1 MKELNYIKVCASS
14 PKLKVAD
21 CEYNSNEIIDEIG
34 KSLEEQVEIVVF
46 PELSITGYTCGDL
59 FFQDLLLREC
69 EASVERIVEYSVDKD
84 ILITVGAPVSNGG
97 MTFNCAVV
105 INRGKVLGIVPK
117 TFLPNYKEFY
127 EKRWFASGTENIHET
142 IEYGGMTV
150 PFGTDLLFE
159 SESNRN
165 LVLGLEICEDLWAPV
180 PPSSNLSLGGATVLL
195 NLSASNDIVG
205 KSEYRKS
212 LVINQSAR
220 CFAGYVYVSA
230 GYGESSTDLVF
241 GGHSL
246 IAENGRLLE
255 ESDKYEMDGNRIISE
270 IDLDIISHDR
280 RNSSSFCDTAKQK
293 FRRVKFYTESK
304 LCEIYR
310 KHNPH
315 PFVPGREEERNK
327 RCEEIFS
334 IQTSGLAKRIEHIG
348 SSSMV
353 IGISGGLDSTLALLV
368 CVKTCDRLG
377 IDRSMIKAVTMP
389 GFGTTDR
396 TYNNAVGLIKSLGAT
411 FLEIPIAEAC
421 IKHFDDIGHNIDLHD
436 ITYENTQARE
446 RTQILMD
453 LSNKYSGIVVGTGD
467 LSELA
472 MGWATYNGDHMSMY
486 GVNASIPKTLVKYVV
501 KWVAEHEVE
510 GETKEILFDVLD
522 TPVSPEL
529 LPPDEKG
536 EISQKT
542 EDLIGPYEL
551 HDFFL
556 YNTVRYGF
564 GPEKIM
570 KITELSFGGEY
581 SKKEIYKWLRQF
593 YWRFVSQQFKR
604 SCIPDGPK
612 VGSICL
618 SPRGDWRMPSD
629 ASFGMWKREMDKI
642 QEKGNYDI

>member
-1 MKELNYIKVCASS
+1 MKELNYIKICASS

-21 CEYNSNEIIDEIG
+21 STFNTDEIICEIKKSIDEN
-34 KSLEEQVEIVVF
+34 VEVVVF

-59 FFQDLLLREC
+59 FFQDILLRDC
-69 EASVERIVEYSVDKD
+69 EASVERIVEYSSDKD
-84 ILITVGAPVSNGG
+84 ILIVVGAPVSARG
-97 MTFNCAVV
+97 MTFNCGLV
-105 INRGKVLGIVPK
+105 INRGRLLGIVPK
-117 TFLPNYKEFY
+117 SFLPNYNEFY
-127 EKRWFASGTENIHET
+127 EKRWFASGIET
-142 IEYGGMTV
+142 INETV
-150 PFGTDLLFE
+150 DYCGVTIPFGTDLLFE
-159 SESNRN
+159 SEANKD
-165 LVLGLEICEDLWAPV
+165 LILGLEICEDLWAPV
-180 PPSSNLSLGGATVLL
+180 PPSSNLALGGATVLL
-195 NLSASNDIVG
+195 NLSASNDLVG

-220 CFAGYVYVSA
+220 CLAGYVYVSA

-255 ESDKYEMDGNRIISE
+255 ESEKYEMKSSRIVSE
-270 IDLDIISHDR
+270 IDLDILNHDR
-280 RNSSSFCDTAKQK
+280 RNSSSFSDTKKQK
-293 FRRVKFYTESK
+293 FRKVKFYTESK
-304 LCEIYR
+304 SCEISR
-310 KHNPH
+310 KYNPH

-368 CVKTCDRLG
+368 CVKTCEKLG
-377 IDRSMIKAVTMP
+377 LDRSMIKAVTMP
-389 GFGTTDR
+389 GFGTTNR

-421 IKHFDDIGHNIDLHD
+421 IKHFSDIGHDMEVHD

-453 LSNKYSGIVVGTGD
+453 LSNKHRGIVVGTGD

-501 KWVAEHEVE
+501 KWVADYEVE
-510 GETKEILFDVLD
+510 GETSEILFDVLD

-556 YNTVRYGF
+556 YNTIRYGF
-564 GPEKIM
+564 GPKKII
-570 KITELSFGGEY
+570 KITELAFDGKY
-581 SKKEIYKWLRQF
+581 SKEEIYKWLRQF
-593 YWRFVSQQFKR
+593 YWRFVTQQFKR

-629 ASFGMWKREMDKI
+629 TSFGMWMREMDKI
-642 QEKGNYDI
+642 KEEGS

>member
-1 MKELNYIKVCASS
+1 MKELNYIKICASS

-21 CEYNSNEIIDEIG
+21 CVYNTNEIICEIG
-34 KSLEEQVEIVVF
+34 KALEEDVEVIVF

-59 FFQDLLLREC
+59 FFQDLLLKEC
-69 EASVERIVEYSVDKD
+69 EASLERLVEYSIDKN
-84 ILITVGAPVSNGG
+84 ILISVGAPISNRG
-97 MTFNCAVV
+97 MTFNCAVL
-105 INRGKVLGIVPK
+105 INRGRVLGMVPK
-117 TFLPNYKEFY
+117 TFLPNYNEFY
-127 EKRWFASGTENIHET
+127 EKRWFASGCENMDET
-142 IEYGGMTV
+142 IDYCGMTI
-150 PFGTDLLFE
+150 PFGSDLLFE
-159 SESNRN
+159 SEANSN
-165 LVLGLEICEDLWAPV
+165 LVMGIEICEDLWAPV
-180 PPSSNLSLGGATVLL
+180 PPSSNLSLGGATVIL
-195 NLSASNDIVG
+195 NLSASNDLVG
-205 KSEYRKS
+205 KSEYRRS

-220 CFAGYVYVSA
+220 CLAGYVYVSA

-255 ESDKYEMDGNRIISE
+255 ESVKYEMDVSRIISE
-270 IDLDIISHDR
+270 IDLEIINHDR
-280 RNSSSFCDTAKQK
+280 RNSSSFSDTPKLK
-293 FRRVKFYTESK
+293 YRKVKFYTESK
-304 LCEIYR
+304 TSEIYR

-327 RCEEIFS
+327 RCQEIFS

-368 CVKTCDRLG
+368 CIKTCDRLG
-377 IDRSMIKAVTMP
+377 LDRSMIKAVTMP

-396 TYNNAVGLIKSLGAT
+396 TYKNAVGLIKSLGAT
-411 FLEIPIAEAC
+411 FIEIPIAEAC
-421 IKHFDDIGHNIDLHD
+421 IKHFDDIGHDMERHD

-453 LSNKYSGIVVGTGD
+453 LSNKYRGIVVGTGD

-501 KWVAEHEVE
+501 KWVAENEVK
-510 GETKEILFDVLD
+510 GKTREILFDVLD

-536 EISQKT
+536 GISQKT

-556 YNTVRYGF
+556 FNTVRYGF

-570 KITELSFGGEY
+570 KIAEMAFEGKY
-581 SKKEIYKWLRQF
+581 SRDTIYKWLRQF

-629 ASFGMWKREMDKI
+629 TSFGMWMRMMDKI
-642 QEKGNYDI
+642 EEEVIKD

>member
-1 MKELNYIKVCASS
+1 MKELNYIKICASS
-14 PKLKVAD
+14 PRLKVAD
-21 CEYNSNEIIDEIG
+21 CTFNTDEIISEIKKSIDE
-34 KSLEEQVEIVVF
+34 KVEVVVF

-59 FFQDLLLREC
+59 FFQDILLKYC
-69 EASVERIVEYSVDKD
+69 ETSVERIVEYSVDKD
-84 ILITVGAPVSNGG
+84 ILIVVGAPVSAGG

-105 INRGKVLGIVPK
+105 INRGRVLGIVPK
-117 TFLPNYKEFY
+117 TFIPNYNEFY
-127 EKRWFASGTENIHET
+127 EKRWFVSGIDSINEMVDYCGI
-142 IEYGGMTV
+142 TV
-150 PFGTDLLFE
+150 PFGNDLLFE
-159 SESNRN
+159 SEAKKDF
-165 LVLGLEICEDLWAPV
+165 VIGLEICEDLWAPI
-180 PPSSNLSLGGATVLL
+180 PPSSNLALGGATVLL
-195 NLSASNDIVG
+195 NLSASNDLVG

-220 CFAGYVYVSA
+220 CLAGYVYVSA

-255 ESDKYEMDGNRIISE
+255 ESEKYEMESNRIVSE
-270 IDLDIISHDR
+270 IDLDILNHDR
-280 RNSSSFCDTAKQK
+280 RKSSSFCDTKKQK
-293 FRRVKFYTESK
+293 FRKVKFCTESK
-304 LCEIYR
+304 YCKISR

-315 PFVPGREEERNK
+315 PFVPNREEERNK

-334 IQTSGLAKRIEHIG
+334 IQISGLAKRIEHIG

-368 CVKTCDRLG
+368 CVMTCDKLG
-377 IDRSMIKAVTMP
+377 RDRSMIKAVTMP

-396 TYNNAVGLIKSLGAT
+396 TYNNAVGLINSLGAT
-411 FLEIPIAEAC
+411 LMEIPIAEAC
-421 IKHFDDIGHNIDLHD
+421 IKHFDDIGHDIDVHD

-453 LSNKYSGIVVGTGD
+453 LSNKHKGIVVGTGD

-510 GETKEILFDVLD
+510 GETSEILIDVLD

-529 LPPDEKG
+529 LPPDDKG

-564 GPEKIM
+564 GPKKIM
-570 KITELSFGGEY
+570 KITELAFHGKY
-581 SKKEIYKWLRQF
+581 SKEEIYKWLRQF
-593 YWRFVSQQFKR
+593 YWRFVTQQFKR

-629 ASFGMWKREMDKI
+629 TSFGMWMSELDKLKEESI
-642 QEKGNYDI
+642 

>member
-1 MKELNYIKVCASS
+1 MKELNYIKICASS

-21 CEYNSNEIIDEIG
+21 CVYNTNEIICEIG
-34 KSLEEQVEIVVF
+34 KALEEQAEVVVF

-59 FFQDLLLREC
+59 FFQDLLLKEC
-69 EASVERIVEYSVDKD
+69 EASVEKLVEYSIDKD
-84 ILITVGAPVSNGG
+84 ILIVVGAPISNRG
-97 MTFNCAVV
+97 MTFNCAVL
-105 INRGKVLGIVPK
+105 INRGRVIGIVPK
-117 TFLPNYKEFY
+117 TFLPNYNEFY
-127 EKRWFASGTENIHET
+127 EKRWFASGRVNMDET
-142 IEYGGMTV
+142 IDYCGMTV

-159 SESNRN
+159 SEANSD

-180 PPSSNLSLGGATVLL
+180 PPSSNLSLGGAAVIL
-195 NLSASNDIVG
+195 NLSASNDLVG
-205 KSEYRKS
+205 KSEYRRS

-220 CFAGYVYVSA
+220 CLAGYVYVSA

-255 ESDKYEMDGNRIISE
+255 ESDKYEMDGSRITSE
-270 IDLDIISHDR
+270 IDLEIINHDR
-280 RNSSSFCDTAKQK
+280 RNSSSFSDTPKQK
-293 FRRVKFYTESK
+293 YRRVKFYTESK
-304 LCEIYR
+304 ACEIHR
-310 KHNPH
+310 RHNSH
-315 PFVPGREEERNK
+315 PFVPVREEERNK

-377 IDRSMIKAVTMP
+377 LDRSMIKAVTMP

-396 TYNNAVGLIKSLGAT
+396 TYNNAVGLIESLGAT

-421 IKHFDDIGHNIDLHD
+421 IKHFDDIGHDMSRHD

-453 LSNKYSGIVVGTGD
+453 LSNKFKGIVVGTGD

-501 KWVAEHEVE
+501 KWVAENAVE
-510 GETKEILFDVLD
+510 EKTREILFDVLD

-536 EISQKT
+536 GISQKT

-556 YNTVRYGF
+556 FNTVRYGF

-570 KITELSFGGEY
+570 KITELAFEGKY
-581 SKKEIYKWLRQF
+581 SKDTIYKWLRQF

-629 ASFGMWKREMDKI
+629 ASFGMWMRRMDKI
-642 QEKGNYDI
+642 REEGSYS

>member
-1 MKELNYIKVCASS
+1 MKELNYIKVCALS
-14 PKLKVAD
+14 PTLKVAD
-21 CEYNSNEIIDEIG
+21 CQFNASKIIEELNKVRDE
-34 KSLEEQVEIVVF
+34 KVEAAVF

-59 FFQDLLLREC
+59 FFQELLLRDC
-69 EASVERIVEYSVDKD
+69 ENALERIVDHSTDMDMV
-84 ILITVGAPVSNGG
+84 IAVGAPVKKGG

-105 INRGKVLGIVPK
+105 INRGRILGIVPK
-117 TFLPNYKEFY
+117 TFLPNYNEFY
-127 EKRWFASGTENIHET
+127 EKRWFASGGGIVDET
-142 IEYGGMTV
+142 VEYCGMKV

-159 SESNRN
+159 SESKKDF
-165 LVLGLEICEDLWAPV
+165 VIGLEICEDLWATV
-180 PPSSNLSLGGATVLL
+180 PPSSNLALGGATVLL
-195 NLSASNDIVG
+195 NLSASNDLVG

-220 CFAGYVYVSA
+220 CLAGYVYVSA

-246 IAENGRLLE
+246 ITENGRLLE
-255 ESDKYEMDGNRIISE
+255 ESDKYEMESGRIISE
-270 IDLDIISHDR
+270 MDLDIIIHDR
-280 RNSSSFCDTAKQK
+280 RNSSSFCDSPKQC
-293 FRRVKFYTESK
+293 FRKVKFYTESK
-304 LCEIYR
+304 SDEIYR
-310 KHNPH
+310 RHNPH

-348 SSSMV
+348 SSSMI

-377 IDRSMIKAVTMP
+377 LDRKMIKAVTMP

-421 IKHFDDIGHNIDLHD
+421 KVHFKDIDHDMDLHD

-453 LSNKYSGIVVGTGD
+453 LSNKYKGIVVGTGD

-486 GVNASIPKTLVKYVV
+486 GVNCSIPKTLVKYVV
-501 KWVAEHEVE
+501 KWVAENEVE
-510 GETKEILFDVLD
+510 GETREILFDVLD

-529 LPPDEKG
+529 LPPDERG

-570 KITELSFGGEY
+570 KITELAFEGEY
-581 SKKEIYKWLRQF
+581 SKDVIYKWLRQF

-629 ASFGMWKREMDKI
+629 TSFGMWKREMDKI
-642 QEKGNYDI
+642 GEECGYI